1 MKKTISLLLSIILV
15 VALIIPTMAA
25 DVTSFSDVPT
35 DHWAYSPI
43 MAMVNMDILNGK
55 TDPDANGVAQY
66 DPDGNMT
73 RAEFIKVIVAI
84 YYKNEVDS
92 MPASPEVWYANYY
105 TVASK
110 HGIVKGSEFSLADMN
125 QNCSRQEMA
134 MFMVRALAD
143 ATGEKATNL
152 VDTSVMSDYSSIGTY
167 YQGYVRQAYSLGLL
181 KGVDDYGTFAPK
193 DNMTRAQAATALYRL
208 VDASTRVAVDTGTG
222 TTTPGTGTT
231 NPTPSTGAQ
240 QWVEGQSHNMPHK
253 GDIVTKADGTQVVL
267 DYGYGGVLG
276 AGQGV
281 DIYTG
286 WSNPGGSPIDR
297 VNATGGTDMTTVLK
311 DSITGEAHTVT
322 EWSAIQ
328 LVTRPSGNGSYVG
341 EVQNIWYTW
350 DGSFWISS
358 IPR

>member
-35 DHWAYSPI
+35 DHWGYSPI
-43 MAMVNMDILNGK
+43 MAMVNMGILNGK

-134 MFMVRALAD
+134 MFMVRALEN

-181 KGVDDYGTFAPK
+181 AGMGDGTFAPTQA
-193 DNMTRAQAATALYRL
+193 MTRAQAATALYRL

-231 NPTPSTGAQ
+231 TPSTGAQ
-240 QWVEGQSHNMPHK
+240 QWVESQSHNMPHK

-286 WSNPGGSPIDR
+286 WNNPGGSTYDG
-297 VNATGGTDMTTVLK
+297 VNASGKSDMTTVLK
-311 DSITGEAHTVT
+311 DSITGEAHTKD
-322 EWSAIQ
+322 EWTDIALAQ
-328 LVTRPSGNGSYVG
+328 RPSEAGSYVG
-341 EVQNIWYTW
+341 EVRNTWFTW
-350 DGSFWISS
+350 DGYLWIST

>member
-35 DHWAYSPI
+35 DHWGYSPI

-73 RAEFIKVIVAI
+73 RSEFIKVIVAI

-134 MFMVRALAD
+134 MFMVRALEN

-181 KGVDDYGTFAPK
+181 AGMGDGTFAPTQA
-193 DNMTRAQAATALYRL
+193 MTRAQAATALYRL

-286 WSNPGGSPIDR
+286 WNNPGGSTADS
-297 VNATGGTDMTTVLK
+297 VNASGNRDMTTVKK
-311 DSITGEAHTVT
+311 DSITGEAHTRN
-322 EWSAIQ
+322 EWVDIQ
-328 LVTRPSGNGSYVG
+328 REASPKTAGSYVG
-341 EVQNIWYTW
+341 EVRNTWFTW
-350 DGSFWISS
+350 DGAFWISS
-358 IPR
+358 IPI

>member
-35 DHWAYSPI
+35 DHWGYSPI
-43 MAMVNMDILNGK
+43 MAMVNMGILNGK
-55 TDPDANGVAQY
+55 TDPDANGVVQY

-110 HGIVKGSEFSLADMN
+110 HAIVKGSEFSLADMN

-134 MFMVRALAD
+134 MFMVRALEN

-208 VDASTRVAVDTGTG
+208 IDASTRVAVDTGTG
-222 TTTPGTGTT
+222 TT
-231 NPTPSTGAQ
+231 NPAPSTGAQ

-253 GDIVTKADGTQVVL
+253 GDIVTRADGTQVVL

-286 WSNPGGSPIDR
+286 WVNPGNIIDGQHL
-297 VNATGGTDMTTVLK
+297 NATGQSDLSVVKK
-311 DSITGEAHTVT
+311 DPITGESHTKD
-322 EWSAIQ
+322 EWV
-328 LVTRPSGNGSYVG
+328 LVGRATQPKENGSYVG
-341 EVQNIWYTW
+341 EVRNTWFTW
-350 DGSFWISS
+350 DGDFWVST